1 LISHSQIAYGFSS
14 FSIAKATHEDVSYPN
29 ANIGRVPKARNR
41 EQLVYKD
48 MWFSCTCVRWRE
60 EKWAYKIDGFVEPSP
75 SALKKRYL
83 DVFEYHL
90 FYDEFDPK
98 STYGSS

>member
-75 SALKKRYL
+75 SALEKKIPWC
-83 DVFEYHL
+83 FWI
-90 FYDEFDPK
+90 
-98 STYGSS
+98 SSVLWWIRPEVHVWF